1 MPSATDKTQ
10 ANGLAN
16 GYTAI
21 AGTEKCL
28 PTVTPG
34 ETFWQTEKDELH
46 DHRSTEQLP
55 EHSDIVIIGAGYAGV
70 GTAYHLVKDYDAKSV
85 TILEARGACS
95 GATGRNG
102 GHCRPDLYG
111 HIPTYMDRAGAQ
123 AGAEVALFE
132 IANLRALKKI
142 IEEEK
147 IDCDFTLTR
156 STDVWCNEESAKK
169 AKAVYDRMVAEN
181 LDYMNDV
188 IFYTGDRSEGIS
200 GVKGAKACAS
210 FTAGTMWPYK
220 FIMHLVKLVVTA
232 GVNLQTHT
240 PVTSVEPCSQE
251 QGGFTVTTPRGTM
264 HAGKVVYA
272 NNAYVS
278 GILPQYKK
286 NIIPCKGICCRITLP
301 ESKEAAPLLTN
312 SYINRTDE
320 NVLSYLIPRSDGSI
334 VVGGAAAVFR
344 NAEDQWYDNVDD
356 SVLIDAANDYYT
368 DYMQRTYYG
377 WEGAK
382 IDKLWSGVMGYSYDS
397 NPHIGA
403 VPGESDQYILAGF
416 NGHGMPVIWL
426 SSKEVAKMVMEDVSF
441 DKTGLPGLFQSTQFR
456 IDRALNG
463 KEEDGDILGTG
474 KSAATKP

>member
-1 MPSATDKTQ
+1 
-10 ANGLAN
+10 
-16 GYTAI
+16 
-21 AGTEKCL
+21 
-28 PTVTPG
+28 
-34 ETFWQTEKDELH
+34 
-46 DHRSTEQLP
+46 
-55 EHSDIVIIGAGYAGV
+55 
-70 GTAYHLVKDYDAKSV
+70 
-85 TILEARGACS
+85 
-95 GATGRNG
+95 
-102 GHCRPDLYG
+102 
-111 HIPTYMDRAGAQ
+111 
-123 AGAEVALFE
+123 
-132 IANLRALKKI
+132 
-142 IEEEK
+142 
-147 IDCDFTLTR
+147 
-156 STDVWCNEESAKK
+156 
-169 AKAVYDRMVAEN
+169 
-181 LDYMNDV
+181 
-188 IFYTGDRSEGIS
+188 
-200 GVKGAKACAS
+200 
-210 FTAGTMWPYK
+210 MWPYK
-220 FIMHLVKLVVTA
+220 FIMHLVRLVVTV

-356 SVLIDAANDYYT
+356 SVLIDAAKDYYN

-426 SSKEVAKMVMEDVSF
+426 SSKEVAKMIMEDVSF
-441 DKTGLPGLFQSTQFR
+441 EKTGLPRLFQSTQFR